1 MSTTDW
7 SLPETDV
14 FDQIRA
20 ALDDDADAVL
30 ATVID
35 VEGSAYRRP
44 GAKMILRPDGSGA
57 GSITAGCLEDEV
69 RALAADVLADGD
81 PRVETWDLT
90 GEDDVWGLGVG
101 CNGVITVLLEPLGES
116 YRPVVEARTDGTPI
130 GVATVVGDES
140 GADRALGSRA
150 YYDGDGFSA
159 GAAGGTLPDAL
170 AELEP
175 AMATLYES
183 GKAETVTLETD
194 GGTVEVFLEGVR
206 PPPELVVFGSG
217 PDVAPVVE
225 LAKLVDFRVT
235 VASFRGGK
243 AGGER
248 FPRADEVVSSSPAD
262 VGELCEWDGDTY
274 AVVMTHNFLDDRI
287 ALEELLETPVPYV
300 GLMGPHDRFEEI
312 LEALADDGRTLT
324 EGERER
330 IYTPIGLSLGGD
342 SPYQIGYSIVAELLA
357 VANDRTPKHLS
368 RRAGPIHD
376 RVDVDANADTDAN
389 ADADASTE

>member
-101 CNGVITVLLEPLGES
+101 CNGVITVLLEPLGDS
-116 YRPVVEARTDGTPI
+116 YRPVVEARLGGDPI
-130 GVATVVGDES
+130 GVATAVGGEGGTS
-140 GADRALGSRA
+140 AGSPAFGARA
-150 YYDGDGFSA
+150 YYDGEGFS
-159 GAAGGTLPDAL
+159 GIAAGVFSDPDVL

-175 AMATLYES
+175 AMATLYEG
-183 GKAETVTLETD
+183 GKAETVTVEMN

-235 VASFRGGK
+235 VVSFRGGK
-243 AGGER
+243 AGEER
-248 FPRADEVVSSSPAD
+248 FPRADEVVSSAPAD
-262 VGELCEWDGDTY
+262 VDTACEWDEDTY

-287 ALEELLETPVPYV
+287 ALEELLETPVPYI
-300 GLMGPHDRFEEI
+300 GLMGPHDRFEEMC
-312 LEALADDGRTLT
+312 EELAEDGRTLT
-324 EGERER
+324 EAERER
-330 IYTPIGLSLGGD
+330 IHTPIGLSLGGD

-357 VANDRTPKHLS
+357 VANDRTPQHLS

-376 RVDVDANADTDAN
+376 RVEVGADP
-389 ADADASTE
+389 SESPE